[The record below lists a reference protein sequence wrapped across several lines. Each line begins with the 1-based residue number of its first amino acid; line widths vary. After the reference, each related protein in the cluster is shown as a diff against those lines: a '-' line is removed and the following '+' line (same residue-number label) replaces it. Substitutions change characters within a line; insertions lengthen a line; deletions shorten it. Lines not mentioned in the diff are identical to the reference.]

1 MKFTAIVFLRL
12 SSQKNKQTKKR
23 KNFICESSFEAAVFI
38 TANKVKDSLVI
49 FFQWAIIIDG
59 SHVIRSVNI
68 LPQDARSS
76 SIIVEYSCIT
86 AIRWYTI
93 SQT

>member
-12 SSQKNKQTKKR
+12 LSQKNKQKKER

-49 FFQWAIIIDG
+49 FFQWAIVIDG
-59 SHVIRSVNI
+59 NHVIRSVNI

-86 AIRWYTI
+86 AIRWHTI

>member
-49 FFQWAIIIDG
+49 FFPMSYCHWWQPCN
-59 SHVIRSVNI
+59 S
-68 LPQDARSS
+68 QC
-76 SIIVEYSCIT
+76 EYIATRC
-86 AIRWYTI
+86 
-93 SQT
+93 QE